1 MIEIKINAGSAA
13 EARREMI
20 GLLGENYRIDTG
32 WQPPS
37 GELRID
43 VNALAEQAEA
53 LSGADLGAAE
63 AVADEGPNYAAMKA
77 AHDAEQ
83 ATPKRERG
91 KPSPGRARR
100 TKEEIAEDE
109 ADAAAP
115 LTVASFTALPDDATS
130 EEVAAAFAGLKASIS
145 TGEARV
151 DPANPEPED
160 SAEDQ
165 AQDAIDEAEEVEAAR
180 DPVKP
185 LTNDDLKAEMTAYV
199 QRFGIPAVQE
209 DGTKIFRAGLGEP
222 PAGETAWR
230 LSLVGDDQ
238 ERLVKAVA
246 AWKAALAENPFKRA
260 SVAK

>member
-83 ATPKRERG
+83 AAPKRERG

-109 ADAAAP
+109 AADAA
-115 LTVASFTALPDDATS
+115 DA
-130 EEVAAAFAGLKASIS
+130 AQANIS

-209 DGTKIFRAGLGEP
+209 DGAKIFRAGLGEP

>member
-1 MIEIKINAGSAA
+1 MLELKVTVPQEHIEADG
-13 EARREMI
+13 ARRYLSRAMAA
-20 GLLGENYRIDTG
+20 LGFEPASPTLR
-32 WQPPS
+32 QV
-37 GELRID
+37 GEAAYAAGFK
-43 VNALAEQAEA
+43 VEV
-53 LSGADLGAAE
+53 DLGAAE

-83 ATPKRERG
+83 AAPKRERG

-109 ADAAAP
+109 AADAA
-115 LTVASFTALPDDATS
+115 DA
-130 EEVAAAFAGLKASIS
+130 AQANIS

-209 DGTKIFRAGLGEP
+209 DGAKIFRAGLGEP